1 MTSACSDPD
10 TATINV
16 STLVLSALAYYAWK
30 RGLDECE
37 QVEAPETIHAD
48 VTVAGVGGAGVLL
61 HLGHCIRRDRVADDG
76 PRSKREAQ

>member
-10 TATINV
+10 TATINL

-37 QVEAPETIHAD
+37 PAEAPETMSAEG
-48 VTVAGVGGAGVLL
+48 TEQ
-61 HLGHCIRRDRVADDG
+61 CY
-76 PRSKREAQ
+76 RE